1 MQASMTEQ
9 QISRLSEIIT
19 LLVGMKTMVTM
30 NVATDMDLA
39 NGSMEEITDNP
50 REPDRKKMV

>member
-1 MQASMTEQ
+1 MTEQ